1 MKSTDKGAYLA
12 ARLGLQ
18 FVMAEA
24 VSMSQSKPEEVVYV
38 MAVPC
43 PGCHRHHA
51 GLVVA
56 WGSDLKAIEV
66 KPRRV
71 VARVMNGNIVS
82 VIERMGR
89 H

>member
-1 MKSTDKGAYLA
+1 MKPTDKGAYLA

-24 VSMSQSKPEEVVYV
+24 ISLSQAKPEEVVYV

-51 GLVVA
+51 GLAVA
-56 WGSDLKAIEV
+56 FGSELEAIQV

-82 VIERMGR
+82 ALERMGR